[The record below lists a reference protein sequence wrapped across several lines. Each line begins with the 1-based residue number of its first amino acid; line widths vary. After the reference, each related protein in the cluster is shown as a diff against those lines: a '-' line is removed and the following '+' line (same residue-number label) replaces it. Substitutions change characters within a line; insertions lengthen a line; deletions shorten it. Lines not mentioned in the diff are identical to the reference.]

1 MPELRGRSINVF
13 LPARDAAG
21 VLRCSIANWIGVA
34 YRVPRTELDAFKS
47 REELNYNGV
56 YLLFGE
62 DAETGKGIVYVGQA
76 QKRKTG
82 GGLMARLLE
91 HSRNEDED
99 YWTEVVVLTTI
110 NDSFGPTEISYLE
123 NRFCN
128 LAGEAHRYT
137 IRNRLDPTPGNL
149 TEPKRCE
156 MEDYI
161 DDAKLVIRTMGY
173 RVFEPISAPVCEDR
187 EQRVVF
193 RLQRTVAGDTVS
205 AEGIRTA
212 EGFAVLRG
220 SRIRLQEDEG
230 IPAKIKVERRSA
242 AKSEDGVLLEDVLF
256 TSPSYAAIFVIGKS
270 ENGQTAW
277 KTTDSLAG
285 REITLKE
292 FEAQQITGTD
302 PV

>member
-292 FEAQQITGTD
+292 FEAQQITETTS
-302 PV
+302 V

>member
-173 RVFEPISAPVCEDR
+173 RVFEPISAPVCENH
-187 EQRVVF
+187 EQRTVF
-193 RLQRTVAGDTVS
+193 HLQRTVAGDAVS

-230 IPAKIKVERRSA
+230 IPAKIKAERRSA

-292 FEAQQITGTD
+292 FEAQQITETTS
-302 PV
+302 V